1 MKIGNL
7 NLNNNKYVK
16 KQEGSVEFYLYKK
29 DNDSI
34 PSKSMGVFY
43 NERMEIN
50 RDISILA
57 ILTYNKLINRDSL
70 VMVDCMAASGI
81 GSIRLLKASN
91 NFKKIFINDINP
103 IAVELIKRNLK
114 LNDLEK
120 NTQIFS
126 SHKDANLL
134 CIEIFA
140 LLLYVRAKILMK

>member
-70 VMVDCMAASGI
+70 VMVDCMA
-81 GSIRLLKASN
+81 
-91 NFKKIFINDINP
+91 
-103 IAVELIKRNLK
+103 
-114 LNDLEK
+114 
-120 NTQIFS
+120 
-126 SHKDANLL
+126 
-134 CIEIFA
+134 
-140 LLLYVRAKILMK
+140 

>member
-16 KQEGSVEFYLYKK
+16 KQEGSVEFYLYSVEFYLYKN

-91 NFKKIFINDINP
+91 NFKKIFINDIN
-103 IAVELIKRNLK
+103 
-114 LNDLEK
+114 
-120 NTQIFS
+120 
-126 SHKDANLL
+126 
-134 CIEIFA
+134 
-140 LLLYVRAKILMK
+140 KI